1 MRRWVD
7 LLQTRA
13 EGWTVLVR
21 LMVGLIVFFPEGIQ
35 KLLFPEILGAGRFA
49 NIGIPYPELMGP
61 FVGVVEVTCGAL
73 IILGFLTRLAGV
85 PLMVIMVVAIVS
97 TKLPIW
103 AGHDLWIFHAPKI
116 ARYGFWSMAH
126 EARDDFLMLLGSLY
140 LLIAGAGQWSVDA
153 VLAHQI
159 LDRAHLFFLAFAV
172 ALLGGEDKAGIPRGK
187 QQPGAGGARGNHQL
201 AASGIMG
208 IGHRLLRVL

>member
-1 MRRWVD
+1 MRRWAG

-13 EGWTVLVR
+13 EGWTILVR
-21 LMVGLIVFFPEGIQ
+21 LMVGLVVFLPEGIQ
-35 KLLFPEILGAGRFA
+35 KLVFPEILGAGRFA
-49 NIGIPYPELMGP
+49 NIGFPFPELMGP
-61 FVGVVEVTCGAL
+61 FVGVVEITCGVL
-73 IILGFLTRLAGV
+73 IIFGFLTRLAAI
-85 PLMVIMVVAIVS
+85 PLIIIMVVAIVS

-153 VLAHQI
+153 ALAG
-159 LDRAHLFFLAFAV
+159 RAP
-172 ALLGGEDKAGIPRGK
+172 AGPD
-187 QQPGAGGARGNHQL
+187 ARSFQRYGRSQ
-201 AASGIMG
+201 
-208 IGHRLLRVL
+208 

>member
-7 LLQTRA
+7 LLQTRV

-35 KLLFPEILGAGRFA
+35 KLIFPEILGAGRFA
-49 NIGIPYPELMGP
+49 NIGIPYPELMGA

-73 IILGFLTRLAGV
+73 IILGFLIRLAAV

-126 EARDDFLMLLGSLY
+126 EPRLPCISRGRSRSARWCCS
-140 LLIAGAGQWSVDA
+140 W
-153 VLAHQI
+153 
-159 LDRAHLFFLAFAV
+159 RFFS
-172 ALLGGEDKAGIPRGK
+172 DCRPSP
-187 QQPGAGGARGNHQL
+187 QQAPTT
-201 AASGIMG
+201 S
-208 IGHRLLRVL
+208 